1 MKYSIFNYLLLLF
14 VTSTVTAQPEKEIAP
29 PFHIK
34 TITFVQNKQNMVP
47 VFQLGDSFQ
56 LQFDD
61 LHGNEANYYYQI
73 VHCDYDWKQSQLSV
87 NEYLR
92 GFDNQRIID
101 YTNSYNALQLY
112 SHYRIQ
118 FPNRNTQLIVSGNYM
133 LKIVDENGDIVFS
146 RKFIVYENIVTVP
159 LQVKRARNIAEASYK
174 HNLEFS
180 VKSTAITFQSP
191 LSNVKVLLLQNG
203 KLNSAITNIKPMF
216 TIGNDLIY
224 KYDTET
230 QFWAGNEFRNF
241 ENKDIRA
248 ATNNVAR
255 IDSQGGVYNAYLY
268 TDEARAK
275 EPYTFNP
282 DYNGNFLINN
292 LNVATSEIE
301 ADYAWIYFTL
311 SAPSF
316 YEKKDIYVNGMFN
329 NYAMNAESKMDY
341 NAEKAVYEK
350 AIMIKQGFTN
360 YQYVVADKNG
370 KIDYANAIDGNFFQ
384 TEDNYFALIYYKEN
398 NQRYD
403 RIIGKAVASSTD
415 IIN

>member
-1 MKYSIFNYLLLLF
+1 MTKSILTSILLLLAF
-14 VTSTVTAQPEKEIAP
+14 SLATAQAEKEVAP
-29 PFHIK
+29 PYYIK
-34 TITFVQNKQNMVP
+34 TVTFVQNKQNIVP

-118 FPNRNTQLIVSGNYM
+118 FPNRNTQLIVSGNYI
-133 LKIVDENGDIVFS
+133 LKIADENGDIVFS
-146 RKFIVYENIVTVP
+146 RKFIIYENIVTVP
-159 LQVKRARNIAEASYK
+159 MQVKRARNIADVNYK
-174 HNLEFS
+174 HNIEFS
-180 VKSTAITFQSP
+180 VKSKSITFQSP

-203 KLNSAITNIKPMF
+203 KFDSGIANIKPMF

-224 KYDTET
+224 KYDAET

-248 ATNNVAR
+248 ATNNVAT
-255 IDSQGGVYNAYLY
+255 IDSQGGVYN
-268 TDEARAK
+268 
-275 EPYTFNP
+275 P
-282 DYNGNFLINN
+282 DINGSFLVNN
-292 LNVATSEIE
+292 LSAENNEIE
-301 ADYAWIYFTL
+301 ADYAWVYFTL
-311 SAPSF
+311 SAPAF
-316 YEKKDIYVNGMFN
+316 YEKKDIYVCGQFN
-329 NYAMNAESKMDY
+329 NYAKNAESKMDY
-341 NAEKAVYEK
+341 NAEKAIFEK

-360 YQYVVADKNG
+360 YQYVVADKAG
-370 KIDYANAIDGNFFQ
+370 KIDNANAVDGNFYQ
-384 TEDNYFALIYYKEN
+384 TENNYFALIYYKEN
-398 NQRYD
+398 VENSISY
-403 RIIGKAVASSTD
+403 
-415 IIN
+415 

>member
-1 MKYSIFNYLLLLF
+1 MLKSIFTSILLLNVVSF
-14 VTSTVTAQPEKEIAP
+14 ASAQVEKEVAP

-34 TITFVQNKQNMVP
+34 TITFVQNKQNIVP
-47 VFQLGDSFQ
+47 IFQLGDSFQ

-73 VHCDYDWKQSQLSV
+73 IHCDYDWKQSQLSI
-87 NEYLR
+87 NEYMR

-118 FPNRNTQLIVSGNYM
+118 FPNRNTQLLVSGNYII
-133 LKIVDENGDIVFS
+133 KIVDENGDIVFS
-146 RKFIVYENIVTVP
+146 RKLILYENIVSVP
-159 LQVKRARNIAEASYK
+159 MQIKRARNIADANYK
-174 HNLEFS
+174 HNIEFS
-180 VKSTAITFQSP
+180 VKSTSITFQSP

-203 KLNSAITNIKPMF
+203 KLNSGITNIKPMF
-216 TIGNDLIY
+216 TLANDLIY

-230 QFWAGNEFRNF
+230 QFWAGNEFRYF
-241 ENKDIRA
+241 ENKDVRA
-248 ATNNVAR
+248 ATNNVGK

-275 EPYTFNP
+275 EPYTYNP
-282 DYNGNFLINN
+282 DYNGNFLIKT
-292 LNVATSEIE
+292 LNVENNEIE
-301 ADYAWIYFTL
+301 ADYAWVYFSL

-360 YQYVVADKNG
+360 YQYVVADKAG
-370 KIDYANAIDGNFFQ
+370 KIDNANAIDGNFFQ